1 MILMVALLVV
11 SVVCIF
17 IDFFLYGNAQQA
29 HAQPAPNAQ
38 QAPVVGSAPHA
49 RSPHFISVRMK
60 KPLETLIAGETGS
73 FELEARLQATA
84 GYPEKPAK
92 WNR

>member
-1 MILMVALLVV
+1 VIDEKSLKIDPFRGKCARMRMRNPKWILMVVLLVV
-11 SVVCIF
+11 SAVCIF

-38 QAPVVGSAPHA
+38 QVPVVGSAPLS

-60 KPLETLIAGETGS
+60 KPLETL
-73 FELEARLQATA
+73 
-84 GYPEKPAK
+84 
-92 WNR
+92 W